1 MNKKS
6 VIIPTL
12 LLAIVGGAVL
22 AQTDYFEAA
31 LANPTVT
38 ASQAKEIALK
48 EVNGDVI
55 SLEFDG
61 DDLQPHY
68 EIDVMKDHEK
78 VELLIDAASG
88 AVQVT
93 ERETIKTIK
102 QNIAQAVSS
111 VVPGAKT
118 AALSQQQAID
128 IALAKAAG
136 TVTDVELDDDDNEL
150 VYEIEIR
157 NGNMEY
163 DFKIDANSG
172 AVIEYKEDLED

>member
-1 MNKKS
+1 MNKKW
-6 VIIPTL
+6 IMIPTL
-12 LLAIVGGAVL
+12 LLAIGGGAVL

-78 VELLIDAASG
+78 VELQIDAASG

-111 VVPGAKT
+111 VVPVAKT
-118 AALSQQQAID
+118 AAISQEQAID

>member
-1 MNKKS
+1 MNKKWI
-6 VIIPTL
+6 IIPTL
-12 LLAIVGGAVL
+12 LLAIGGGAVL

-78 VELLIDAASG
+78 VELQIDAASG

-111 VVPGAKT
+111 VVPVAKT

-157 NGNMEY
+157 NGKMEY

-172 AVIEYKEDLED
+172 AIIEYKEDLED

>member
-1 MNKKS
+1 MNKKW

-12 LLAIVGGAVL
+12 LLAIGGGAVL

-78 VELLIDAASG
+78 VELQIDAASG

-111 VVPGAKT
+111 VVPVAKT

>member
-1 MNKKS
+1 MNKKWI
-6 VIIPTL
+6 VIPTL
-12 LLAIVGGAVL
+12 LLAIGGGAVL

-78 VELLIDAASG
+78 VELQIDAASG

-111 VVPGAKT
+111 VVPVAKT

-128 IALAKAAG
+128 ITLAKAAG

-157 NGNMEY
+157 NGKMKY

-172 AVIEYKEDLED
+172 AIIEYKEDLED